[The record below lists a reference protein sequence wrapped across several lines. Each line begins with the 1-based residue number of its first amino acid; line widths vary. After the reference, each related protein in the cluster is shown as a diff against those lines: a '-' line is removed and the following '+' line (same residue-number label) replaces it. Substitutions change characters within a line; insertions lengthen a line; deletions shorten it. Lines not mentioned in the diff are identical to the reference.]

1 MQKTTVIKI
10 VAEIKANYRYTYK
23 GVTDAEIKLIV
34 ERWYDCLHGFS
45 DAEVEEA
52 FKAAICTLT
61 VPPTLADIMGY
72 IERKQR
78 LSEPNDN
85 ALWQEL
91 IDAIDESHG
100 QIWTR
105 DAGYQFVYE
114 TIGKEFREIYDK
126 MSEPLREYIDFGS
139 FPYFCGMSKES
150 LEFERSRFLKQIP
163 EIRRA
168 LRERALTAGDFEKLS
183 SAHLQKRLESKL
195 KPFDGSVVDIKKIT
209 GERK

>member
-23 GVTDAEIKLIV
+23 GATDAEIKLII

-61 VPPTLADIMGY
+61 LPPTLADIIGY

-91 IDAIDESHG
+91 MYAIGESS
-100 QIWTR
+100 QTQWTHE
-105 DAGYQFVYE
+105 GFLSLYE
-114 TIGKEFREIYDK
+114 IGGKALREIYDK
-126 MSEPLREYIDFGS
+126 MSEPMREYVDYDS
-139 FPYFCGMSKES
+139 FQYFCGMSKES

-168 LRERALTAGDFEKLS
+168 LRERALTEGDFEKLS
-183 SAHLQKRLESKL
+183 SAHLKKQLESKL
-195 KPFDGSVVDIKKIT
+195 KPFDGSMVDIKKIT